1 MSDIISDSPID
12 INIVS
17 DSSIEGGPT
26 LSAPEIDLHLPTS
39 SSGAILVENQNYAVS
54 GSSLL
59 ISSPE
64 LSHIDFLLSAIFV
77 FVVLQFVMT
86 IFVRFR
92 RSGG

>member
-1 MSDIISDSPID
+1 MSDIVSDSPID

-17 DSSIEGGPT
+17 SSSIEGAPT
-26 LSAPEIDLHLPTS
+26 LSAPEIDIQLPTS

-77 FVVLQFVMT
+77 FVVLQFVMS

>member
-1 MSDIISDSPID
+1 MNDIVSDSPID
-12 INIVS
+12 VVVS
-17 DSSIEGGPT
+17 GSSIEGEPT
-26 LSAPEIDLHLPTS
+26 LSAPEIDIQLPTS

-59 ISSPE
+59 VSSPE

-77 FVVLQFVMT
+77 FVVLQFVMS

>member
-1 MSDIISDSPID
+1 MSDIVSDSPID
-12 INIVS
+12 VVVS
-17 DSSIEGGPT
+17 GYSIEGAPT
-26 LSAPEIDLHLPTS
+26 LSAPEIDIQLPTS

-77 FVVLQFVMT
+77 FVVLQFVMS